1 MTLSFCELTTFLPPE
16 TYLRAFAV
24 LLMVLG
30 SSAGALILIKW
41 WVYRRDA
48 DANARFLELFYNA
61 PSFDAAFEAT
71 QLCHGACHRILNSA
85 VRASGADDSATN
97 GATVVGAAGGRALV
111 GAVRFQFQREAE
123 CIEKGLTLLAG
134 LAALAALVSLLGA
147 APLLLA
153 IDCPL
158 GQDSGLSTASFPVA
172 SAQSM
177 NTMALGFAIGVI
189 ILAAYGLLDRTAR
202 TRVRE
207 LQSFSEDLLR
217 IPHHEDFRRA
227 FDAVETAAQRESPG
241 AEQADQG
248 SYGQILKS
256 SALIGGSSMVN
267 IAIGIVRTKVM
278 ALLLGPGGVG
288 LMGMYGSIAD
298 LAVNVASMGI
308 NSSGVRQIA
317 EAEGSGDA
325 SRIARTVTVLR
336 RTAVLLGVIGVGLLV
351 LFAGP
356 VSNVTFGDTQYSSA
370 VGLLSVA
377 VFFRCVSAGQGA
389 LIQGMRRISDLAKMG
404 ILGST
409 IGTMIS
415 IPLVYVLREDG
426 VVPSLIAIAAVGV
439 LTSWWYSR
447 KIRVPFSAM
456 RLPDVIQEASALL
469 KLGFAFMASGL
480 MMMGAAYA
488 IRVLVLRVAGFEAAG
503 LYQSAWALGG
513 LYVGFILD
521 AMGTD
526 FYPRLTAVAQNDAAC
541 NRLVNEQA
549 YVSMLLAG
557 PGIIATISLA
567 PLVIALFYSTKF
579 FAAVEVLRWLCLGM
593 ALRIISWPMGFIVLA
608 KGAQQ
613 FFFWSELAWTVVYLG
628 LAWVCINEFG
638 LNGAG
643 MAFCGAYAFHVLMVV
658 AIARRLSGYRWS
670 KDGLTV
676 CLFFVATLAI
686 VFAGTYLL
694 PTLPAMILGTVVAA
708 VSGIYS
714 ARKLVKLVS
723 SDRIPLRIRRLLL
736 WFRIE
741 GAAPL
746 ADRR

>member
-1 MTLSFCELTTFLPPE
+1 MSFCELATFFPPE
-16 TYLRAFAV
+16 SYLRTFAV
-24 LLMVLG
+24 LLILLG

-41 WVYRRDA
+41 REYRRDA
-48 DANARFLELFYNA
+48 DANARFHKLFYEA
-61 PSFDAAFEAT
+61 PSFEAALAAT
-71 QLCHGACHRILNSA
+71 QFCGGSCPRILNSA
-85 VRASGADDSATN
+85 IRASDAQHSTTN
-97 GATVVGAAGGRALV
+97 ETPVVEAAGGRALLS
-111 GAVRFQFQREAE
+111 AVRFQFQREAE
-123 CIEKGLTLLAG
+123 RKAKGLTLLAG
-134 LAALAALVSLLGA
+134 LAALAAFVSALA
-147 APLLLA
+147 AALPLFG

-158 GQDSGLSTASFPVA
+158 DQDSGLATASFPVV
-172 SAQSM
+172 SAPLVS
-177 NTMALGFAIGVI
+177 TMALGLAIGVMT
-189 ILAAYGLLDRTAR
+189 LAAHGVLYRTAR

-207 LQSFSEDLLR
+207 FHSFSEDLLR
-217 IPHHEDFRRA
+217 FVPHEDLRRA
-227 FDAVETAAQRESPG
+227 LHAVNTTAQRESSKT
-241 AEQADQG
+241 EQADKD

-325 SRIARTVTVLR
+325 DRIARTVTVLR
-336 RTAVLLGVIGVGLLV
+336 RTAVILGMLGGGLLIQ
-351 LFAGP
+351 FAGQ
-356 VSNVTFGDTQYSSA
+356 VSAVTFGDTRYSSA
-370 VGLLSVA
+370 VVLLSVA

-404 ILGST
+404 ILSSA
-409 IGTMIS
+409 IGTLVS
-415 IPLVYVLREDG
+415 IPLIYVLREDG

-447 KIRVPFSAM
+447 KIRVTASAM
-456 RLPDVIQEASALL
+456 RFPNIVQEASALL
-469 KLGFAFMASGL
+469 KLGFAFMASGI

-526 FYPRLTAVAQNDAAC
+526 FYPRLTAVAQDNAAC

-549 YVSMLLAG
+549 HVSMLLAG

-613 FFFWSELAWTVVYLG
+613 FFFWSELAWTVVYLC

-643 MAFCGAYAFHVLMVV
+643 MAFFGAYAFHLLMVV
-658 AIARRLSGYRWS
+658 VIARRLSGYRWS
-670 KDGLTV
+670 KETLTV

-686 VFAGTYLL
+686 AHAGNYLL
-694 PTLPAMILGTVVAA
+694 PALPAMILGTIVAGL
-708 VSGIYS
+708 SGVYS
-714 ARKLVKLVS
+714 ARTLLTLVPH
-723 SDRIPLRIRRLLL
+723 DRIPRKIFRFLVWLRLANVSS
-736 WFRIE
+736 
-741 GAAPL
+741 AA
-746 ADRR
+746 ARA